1 MARLTMAR
9 TRTVTAAAVI
19 CILGAV
25 CAAHGQD
32 LHVGI
37 IDFYG
42 LRKVSASQ
50 VRSALAF
57 KEGDTISLAGDGPP
71 AILKASENRV
81 AQLPGV
87 VRARTEL
94 VCCDHNRAIVYVGVE
109 ERGARMMHLRAAPH
123 GTARLPP
130 DIVQSG
136 VELSRALWLAVQ
148 RDDAAEDDSLGQA
161 LNHDPTTRAIQ
172 GRLVV
177 YAARD
182 LPVLRRVLLTSSD
195 QNQRALAAE
204 VMGYAPDKQAVVD
217 DLVLGMS
224 DPCDAVRNNAMR
236 ALMVFADAATGA
248 HRLALSIPAQ
258 PFITFLDSPV
268 WSDRNK
274 ASGALLALS
283 SDRDPRLLST
293 LRKEALVPLVEMAR
307 WKSEGHALAAF
318 TILGRIAGYTD
329 EEAGALWTRGERET
343 VINAAVHRK

>member
-1 MARLTMAR
+1 MAR

-25 CAAHGQD
+25 CGAHGQD
-32 LHVGI
+32 LQVGI

-42 LRKVSASQ
+42 LNKVSTSQ

-57 KEGDTISLAGDGPP
+57 KEGDTISLDGNEPP
-71 AILKASENRV
+71 AFLRASENRV

-87 VRARTEL
+87 ARARTEL

-109 ERGARMMHLRAAPH
+109 ERGARTMHLRAAPL

-148 RDDAAEDDSLGQA
+148 RDDAAEDDSLGHA

-172 GRLVV
+172 ERFIRF
-177 YAARD
+177 AARD
-182 LPVLRRVLLTSSD
+182 LPVLRRVLRTSSD

-217 DLVLGMS
+217 DLVLGMT
-224 DPCDAVRNNAMR
+224 DPCDEVRNNAMR
-236 ALMVFADAATGA
+236 ALMVFADAAAGA
-248 HRLALSIPAQ
+248 HRPALSIPAQ
-258 PFITFLDSPV
+258 PFIAFLDSPV

-283 SDRDPRLLST
+283 RNRDPRLLSK
-293 LRKEALVPLVEMAR
+293 LRKEARAPLVEMAR

-318 TILGRIAGYTD
+318 IILGRIAGYTD
-329 EEAGALWTRGERET
+329 EEARALWNSGARET
-343 VINAAVHRK
+343 VTGAAVSRR